1 MLPKEKY
8 HLSEALTNI
17 EAEAGRDNI
26 LKGSGE
32 YLEPSLLKIYPMT
45 LLHVLYISN
54 HIFAGEDGG
63 FLPITGVAIFCVET
77 LAQDLQHA
85 LQLPGIHKEI
95 VT

>member
-1 MLPKEKY
+1 MAKEGY
-8 HLSEALTNI
+8 HQCEALTKI
-17 EAEAGRDNI
+17 GVEAGWHNI

-32 YLEPSLLKIYPMT
+32 YLEQSTLKIYLMT
-45 LLHVLYISN
+45 LLHVLYVRS

-63 FLPITGVAIFCVET
+63 FLPITGVEIFCVET
-77 LAQDLQHA
+77 RAQDLQRA